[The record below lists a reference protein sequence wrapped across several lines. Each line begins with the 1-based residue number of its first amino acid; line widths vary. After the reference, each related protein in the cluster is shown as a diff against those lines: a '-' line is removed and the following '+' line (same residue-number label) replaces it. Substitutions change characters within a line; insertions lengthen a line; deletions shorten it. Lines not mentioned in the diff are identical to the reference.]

1 MVEGTVN
8 MGVDVAYYTIKIP
21 IVIGK
26 KIIWKSFKISKDVA
40 RSSVRI
46 PIRVALRLGR
56 RLSKTSLRHLT
67 PKKLQQHIK
76 RVVEEYEREQLLKK
90 NWRKNKKLEE
100 ANSKRSKGSAGT
112 RSNSE

>member
-1 MVEGTVN
+1 MELKGLLKN
-8 MGVDVAYYTIKIP
+8 GRRYSKYGRGCCLLYYKTP

-56 RLSKTSLRHLT
+56 RLSKTSLRPLT
-67 PKKLQQHIK
+67 SKKLQQYIK
-76 RVVEEYEREQLLKK
+76 RVVEEYEREQLVKK
-90 NWRKNKKLEE
+90 N
-100 ANSKRSKGSAGT
+100 
-112 RSNSE
+112 